1 MDLNKTAY
9 LVLFRDNNKKID
21 DFLEKERYLHQ
32 IKNAYTIINY
42 EDFFIKKIQK
52 TYNEIFKHLLN
63 DIKWKSSRVLLYGK
77 SCIQKRLT
85 CHMSDTSLCFKY
97 SGVNNKSI
105 QFDSTVYFLKKYVEH
120 ILNNNDISLEV
131 NNNKLYDFN
140 YCLLNLYNDG
150 NETIGMH
157 SDDESTTTP
166 FLAVASLSLGE
177 TRHFDIHH
185 KINTDEKYRYD
196 INFGDIM
203 VMGGAFQTKFKH
215 GVPVQKNVKNPR
227 ISLTFRNIVNN

>member
-1 MDLNKTAY
+1 MDLNNIAY
-9 LVLFRDNNKKID
+9 LVLFRDNNKKVD
-21 DFLEKERYLHQ
+21 DFLEKERYLQQ
-32 IKNAYTIINY
+32 IKNANTIINY

-63 DIKWKSSRVLLYGK
+63 DIKWKSSSVILYGK
-77 SCIQKRLT
+77 SCLQKRLT
-85 CHMSDTSLCFKY
+85 CHMSDTGLSFKY

-105 QFDSTVYFLKKYVEH
+105 PFDSTVYFLKKYVEH

-150 NETIGMH
+150 NENIGMH
-157 SDDESTTTP
+157 SDDESAMIP
-166 FLAVASLSLGE
+166 FSPVVSLSLGE

-215 GVPVQKNVKNPR
+215 GVPVQKTVKNPR